1 VNRPVEPA
9 VPPAGRGPGLL
20 RGLASAATAAAA
32 AWAADALATRAPDAR
47 WARRWSRT
55 NHAGAPVTLLEGPV
69 AAGAV
74 LVGCGV
80 EALLG
85 APTARVRAVAV
96 AGAGAGLV
104 GAYDDLAGSADA
116 RGFRGH
122 LTALR
127 HGRVTSGTVKIVG
140 VGLSGFAA
148 ALLLAVDRPRRGP
161 GVRAA
166 DLAGVVVDTALVA
179 GTANLVNLLDLRPG
193 RAAKAVVLLAGP
205 LAAAGAGPALGAAVG
220 SLPSDLAARSMLGDC
235 GANALGAATATAA
248 AARLGLPAR
257 CVALGAVAALNLA
270 SERVSFTAVIARTP
284 ALAWLDGLGR
294 RRPPQDQPDGPD
306 GPDGSGQA

>member
-1 VNRPVEPA
+1 MAGRTAPHGP
-9 VPPAGRGPGLL
+9 GRGPA
-20 RGLASAATAAAA
+20 RGLTAAAVAAAA
-32 AWAADALATRAPDAR
+32 AWAAGTAAARAPDAPGV
-47 WARRWSRT
+47 RRWRRT
-55 NHAGAPVTLLEGPV
+55 NHAGTTVTLLEGPA

-74 LVGCGV
+74 VLGCAV
-80 EALLG
+80 ETLLG
-85 APTARVRAVAV
+85 APPARVGAVAV

-127 HGRVTSGTVKIVG
+127 HGRVTSGTVKIAG

-148 ALLLAVDRPRRGP
+148 ALLLGRDRPGRPGP
-161 GVRAA
+161 AARAL
-166 DLAGVVVDTALVA
+166 DVVVDTALVA

-193 RAAKAVVLLAGP
+193 RAAKAVVLLAAP
-205 LAAAGAGPALGAAVG
+205 LAGSGAGPALGAAAG
-220 SLPSDLAARSMLGDC
+220 SLPGDLAARSMLGDC
-235 GANALGAATATAA
+235 GANALGAATAAAA

-257 CVALGAVAALNLA
+257 LLALAAVAGLNLA

-284 ALAWLDGLGR
+284 ALAWLDGVGR
-294 RRPPQDQPDGPD
+294 VQVAPPDAPGP
-306 GPDGSGQA
+306 G